1 LLENI
6 YIYSHQTDELI
17 GLSYTP
23 TEANDERTRHE
34 LSRTDQRKLKTYNQ
48 VQKEDKVIGVNVKK
62 IVALIVASCIGW
74 VGIADA
80 AEAPRQI
87 DRVQKQVSE
96 VEMRQHFFDYVPE
109 KRRTV
114 PAWAKCPEIW
124 NRLRDAGW
132 LEKDVVKADQIVWRE
147 SRCIATAHN
156 KKDPNTVQG
165 VKGSLGLFQIN
176 LFWIQKTTYYPRGYL
191 QTVLNREFV
200 PTDLFDVDVS
210 IASAQALIR
219 YDRAQAKC
227 GWSAWLGC

>member
-1 LLENI
+1 
-6 YIYSHQTDELI
+6 
-17 GLSYTP
+17 
-23 TEANDERTRHE
+23 
-34 LSRTDQRKLKTYNQ
+34 
-48 VQKEDKVIGVNVKK
+48 VIGVNVKK

-80 AEAPRQI
+80 AEAPRQV
-87 DRVQKQVSE
+87 DRVQ
-96 VEMRQHFFDYVPE
+96 MRQHPFDYVPE
-109 KRRTV
+109 KKRTV

-176 LFWIQKTTYYPRGYL
+176 LFWIQRTTYYPRGYL

-200 PTDLFDVDVS
+200 PTDLFDVDIS

-219 YDRAQAKC
+219 YDQ
-227 GWSAWLGC
+227 GEGQMWLVSVDWLLI